1 MKKKRTS
8 KKEAGKRWDRE
19 DEVLDLKELMD
30 VQGGVEKDDEKEKGI
45 CQSLGCYTL
54 DIPPINGSMEKHHE
68 K

>member
-30 VQGGVEKDDEKEKGI
+30 VQGGVEKDEEKEKGI
-45 CQSLGCYTL
+45 CNLLHFLCRN
-54 DIPPINGSMEKHHE
+54 IE
-68 K
+68 

>member
-8 KKEAGKRWDRE
+8 KKKVEKRWERE

-30 VQGGVEKDDEKEKGI
+30 VQGGVEKDDEKEKT
-45 CQSLGCYTL
+45 CMSLGCYL
-54 DIPPINGSMEKHHE
+54 LRVPQVENSMEKNHE

>member
-30 VQGGVEKDDEKEKGI
+30 VQGGVEKDEEKEKGI
-45 CQSLGCYTL
+45 CLSLGCYTL
-54 DIPPINGSMEKHHE
+54 EVPPIEDSMETHHE

>member
-8 KKEAGKRWDRE
+8 KKKVEKRWERE

-30 VQGGVEKDDEKEKGI
+30 VQGGVEKDDENKKSL
-45 CQSLGCYTL
+45 CMTLGCYTL
-54 DIPPINGSMEKHHE
+54 YIPPINGSMEKHHE